1 MQTLKSL
8 RSVLERLLEAIVIL
22 LMISLAGVVVVA
34 VIYRKA
40 GASLVWYDEIASIML
55 AWLTYYAAAL
65 AALKRAH
72 LGFSGL
78 VDALSPWLRLLAVL
92 IAESC
97 VFAFFI
103 LLAWVG
109 YDVLVVLKGDTLV
122 SLPEVPTQLT
132 QSVIPIGAVL
142 FVIAEALSLPDVL
155 RKSYDAPSARVHNPS
170 TEATET

>member
-1 MQTLKSL
+1 M
-8 RSVLERLLEAIVIL
+8 ERLLEAIVIL
-22 LMISLAGVVVVA
+22 LMISLAGVVVAA
-34 VIYRKA
+34 VVYRKA

-78 VDALSPWLRLLAVL
+78 VDGLSPRLRLLAVL
-92 IAESC
+92 IAETC

-109 YDVLVVLKGDTLV
+109 YEVLLVLKGDTLV

-132 QSVIPIGAVL
+132 QSVIPIGAIL
-142 FVIAEALSLPDVL
+142 FVIAEALSLPDVFSKP
-155 RKSYDAPSARVHNPS
+155 RDPFSSRVHDPS
-170 TEATET
+170 TEAADT